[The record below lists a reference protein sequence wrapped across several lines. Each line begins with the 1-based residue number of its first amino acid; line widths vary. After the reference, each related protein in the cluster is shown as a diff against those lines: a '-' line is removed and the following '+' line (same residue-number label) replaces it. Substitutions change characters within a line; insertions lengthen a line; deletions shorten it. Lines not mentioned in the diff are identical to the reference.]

1 MLGRLRR
8 RYDVVAR
15 EAAKFGAVG
24 AVNTVLDFAVLN
36 ALVFGMGLAPLR
48 SKVLSTAVAAT
59 SSYLMNR
66 HWTFRHRDR
75 QGVRREYVL
84 FFLLNAV
91 GLAIALVVLG
101 VVRYGFDQESAL
113 AINAANVLGLGLGTV
128 FRFWSYRRFVWTRP
142 DDVAVDARDS
152 DVPAAVVL
160 DRPARD
166 RPAHDRPAY
175 DRPAYDRPV
184 HDGPA
189 HEQRRHEEPARRAAS

>member
-8 RYDVVAR
+8 RYDGLAR

-36 ALVFGMGLAPLR
+36 LLVFGLGLAPLR
-48 SKVLSTAVAAT
+48 SKVLSTVVAAT

-75 QGVRREYVL
+75 QRVHREYVL

-91 GLAIALVVLG
+91 GLAIALLVLG
-101 VVRYGFDQESAL
+101 VVRYGFDQDSAL
-113 AINAANVLGLGLGTV
+113 ALNAANVVGLGLGTV

-142 DDVAVDARDS
+142 DAVAEASADGDVLASVAVDLE
-152 DVPAAVVL
+152 L
-160 DRPARD
+160 DDDPDLDDELRA
-166 RPAHDRPAY
+166 
-175 DRPAYDRPV
+175 
-184 HDGPA
+184 
-189 HEQRRHEEPARRAAS
+189 RAAS